1 MKKHAKPGGRLS
13 IDDLRAA
20 LRGRVIVPG
29 EPDYDKAR
37 TTFYGG
43 IDRHPAVIVKVADPQ
58 DVSKVVSLAREDGIE
73 LAVRGGGHSIAGHCV
88 SEGGIVIDFSERRS
102 LRIDPVDRTAWAE
115 TGVTAGEYTTAA
127 ARHGLA
133 TGFGDAG
140 SVGIGGITLSG
151 GIGFLVRKHGLTID
165 SLLAAE
171 IVTADGRI
179 LQVDESHHPDLFW
192 AIRGGGGNFGVV
204 TRLKL
209 RLHDLK
215 RVIGGMLILPAT
227 LEVITG
233 FMEIAHAAPEE
244 LSTIANVMV
253 APPMPFFPAEIHGK
267 LVVMAQ
273 LVYAGDGDAGER
285 VVADFRKLA
294 PPLVDMVKSMPYPE
308 IYPPEDPDY
317 HPLAAGRTMFL
328 DSFTSRKAETILSFL
343 NSSTALMRVAQLR
356 VLGGAMARVRED
368 ATAFAHRSRAIL
380 ANVAAL
386 YQSPDEQ
393 NRHLGW
399 VEQFA
404 TSLRD
409 GEGAYVG
416 FLGDE
421 GEDRV
426 REAYPGRTWDRLSSV
441 KRTYDPTNLFRLNQN
456 IPPSEKRG

>member
-1 MKKHAKPGGRLS
+1 MS

-29 EPDYDKAR
+29 EPGYDKAR

-88 SEGGIVIDFSERRS
+88 TEGGIVIDLSERRS
-102 LRIDPVDRTAWAE
+102 LRIDPVERTVWAE

-151 GIGFLVRKHGLTID
+151 GIGFPVRKHGLTID

-209 RLHDLK
+209 RLHELK
-215 RVIGGMLILPAT
+215 VVIGGMLILPAT
-227 LEVITG
+227 LEVIAG

-317 HPLAAGRTMFL
+317 HPLAVGRTMFM

-368 ATAFAHRSRAIL
+368 VTAFAHRSRAIL

-386 YQSPDEQ
+386 YQSPDEL

-426 REAYPGRTWDRLSSV
+426 REAYPGKTWDRLSAV
-441 KRTYDPTNLFRLNQN
+441 KHTYDPTNLLRLNQN
-456 IPPSEKRG
+456 IPPSAKRG